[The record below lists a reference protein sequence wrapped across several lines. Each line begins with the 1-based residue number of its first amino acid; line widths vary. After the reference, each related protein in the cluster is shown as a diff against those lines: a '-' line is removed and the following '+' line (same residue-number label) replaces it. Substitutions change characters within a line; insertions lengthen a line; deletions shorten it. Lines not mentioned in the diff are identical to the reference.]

1 MNTTEIIKKVRR
13 VEIKTKKLS
22 NHIFSGEY
30 HSSFKGKGM
39 AFSEVR
45 KYEPGDDVR
54 DIDWNVTAKL
64 HEPYVKVFEE
74 ERELTMMLL
83 VDVSASGHFGTQ
95 TLEKRELITE
105 FCAVLAF
112 SAMNNNDKVGL
123 ILFSDDVEK
132 FIPPKKGK
140 SHVLRIIREL
150 IEFEPQ
156 KKGTNISGALNFMF
170 RVMKK
175 QCISFLVS
183 DFIDS
188 DYHKEIQIAAKKY
201 DLTGVRIFDKAE
213 EEMPS
218 LGLVELFD
226 KETNSSHWVDTNSK
240 KVKSNYKSWY
250 LEKADYCHTTLTRN
264 GADLIPIRTDDSYV
278 KKLLAFFKR
287 RN

>member
-22 NHIFSGEY
+22 NHVFSGEY

-74 ERELTMMLL
+74 ERELTMMLM

-95 TLEKRELITE
+95 SLEKRELITE

-123 ILFSDDVEK
+123 ILFSNDVEK

-150 IEFEPQ
+150 IEFEPTE
-156 KKGTNISGALNFMF
+156 KGTNISAALSFMF

-183 DFIDS
+183 DFVDS
-188 DYHKEIQIAAKKY
+188 NYEKEIQIASKKY
-201 DLTGVRIFDKAE
+201 DLTGVRIYDKAE
-213 EEMPS
+213 ENMPN
-218 LGLVELFD
+218 LGFVELLD
-226 KETNSSHWVDTNSK
+226 KESGTTHWVDTNSK
-240 KVKSNYKSWY
+240 KVKTNYKAWY
-250 LEKADYCHTTLTRN
+250 LEKTEYCQNALQRS
-264 GADLIPIRTDDSYV
+264 GADLIHLRTDDSYV

>member
-13 VEIKTKKLS
+13 VEIKTKRLS
-22 NHIFSGEY
+22 NHVFSGEY

-95 TLEKRELITE
+95 SLEKRELITE

-123 ILFSDDVEK
+123 ILFSNDVEK

-150 IEFEPQ
+150 IEFEPTE
-156 KKGTNISGALNFMF
+156 KGTNISGALSFMF

-183 DFIDS
+183 DFVDS
-188 DYHKEIQIAAKKY
+188 DYQKEIQIAAKKY
-201 DLTGVRIFDKAE
+201 DLTGVRVYDKAE
-213 EEMPS
+213 ENMPN
-218 LGLVELFD
+218 LGFVELLD
-226 KETNSSHWVDTNSK
+226 KESGTTHWVDTNSK
-240 KVKSNYKSWY
+240 KVKSNYKAWY
-250 LEKADYCHTTLTRN
+250 LEKTDYCENALQRS
-264 GADLIPIRTDDSYV
+264 GADLINLRTDDSYV